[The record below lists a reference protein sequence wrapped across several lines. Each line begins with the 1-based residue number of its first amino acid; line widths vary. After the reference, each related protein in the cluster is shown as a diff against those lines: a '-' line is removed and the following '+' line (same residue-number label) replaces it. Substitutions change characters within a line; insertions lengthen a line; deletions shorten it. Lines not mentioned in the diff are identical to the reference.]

1 MKRLLIVTLAVLCL
15 CLSACGKNTEA
26 ADDWGITLEV
36 HNPTPT
42 GLELICTH
50 QGETGGELPFTGE
63 EYRLEIRKN
72 GKWQAVPYAVEGDVD
87 WNAIGILIE
96 ENGTTILPHDW
107 EYLYGALPT
116 GTYRICK
123 EFLRGTGDL
132 LQRQMFYAEFT
143 LP

>member
-1 MKRLLIVTLAVLCL
+1 MAVKNLASTCV
-15 CLSACGKNTEA
+15 SVSHRRKIAIWTA
-26 ADDWGITLEV
+26 
-36 HNPTPT
+36 
-42 GLELICTH
+42 
-50 QGETGGELPFTGE
+50 Q
-63 EYRLEIRKN
+63 IRKN